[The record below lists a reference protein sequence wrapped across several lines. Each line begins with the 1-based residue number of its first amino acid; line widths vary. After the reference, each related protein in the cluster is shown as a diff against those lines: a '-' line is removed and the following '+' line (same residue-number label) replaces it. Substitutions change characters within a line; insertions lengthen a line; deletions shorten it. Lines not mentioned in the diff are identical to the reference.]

1 MAQEVGLF
9 CNNIVPHFNYRTT
22 RTGSCVSGRILF
34 FQINLVVY
42 LHFISFQNYPASYNK
57 SWFCSLYFVCY
68 TYVWSFEKCT
78 YCAWPCI
85 LLCVIWNFI
94 SSYAKHEIQSW
105 HFLRKYIFHF
115 YYYTSLIFSAY
126 LATSEPANLLY
137 YMYFLKWN
145 KKIVCNSRIH
155 NYPVSNFLDILD
167 NVQ

>member
-68 TYVWSFEKCT
+68 TYMSEV
-78 YCAWPCI
+78 
-85 LLCVIWNFI
+85 
-94 SSYAKHEIQSW
+94 
-105 HFLRKYIFHF
+105 LRNAPTAPDFA
-115 YYYTSLIFSAY
+115 YYY
-126 LATSEPANLLY
+126 
-137 YMYFLKWN
+137 
-145 KKIVCNSRIH
+145 V
-155 NYPVSNFLDILD
+155 
-167 NVQ
+167 